1 MNGCFRLAA
10 LDLRTLN
17 LHSFY
22 GSPGF
27 HWQKPS
33 FSSLLFFVG
42 ACLTRIIYC
51 EGCSVSLRPLFSVY
65 CFRDQACSALSRM
78 SSLPN
83 SFTYGSVSS
92 VHSVRDAFAS
102 YYRSQYYPSSNV
114 QTSDM
119 GNDLSDD
126 EPPLSEALDPF
137 DSVDTSCAERH
148 PRYMGVSEENSV
160 SLEVSEAALQTAGM
174 RGRPSPRQPIRAHG
188 GRETTPLLRKAAS
201 FTVFPSKPTPASV
214 GRTNYKPLTH
224 PDVPNIVP
232 RDATSVPSATIVEH
246 HYNGKS
252 TYGQTLFNCIAVLLG
267 IGMLSEPLA
276 FAYAGWLWGTVLI
289 IFFGLITC
297 YT

>member
-1 MNGCFRLAA
+1 
-10 LDLRTLN
+10 
-17 LHSFY
+17 
-22 GSPGF
+22 
-27 HWQKPS
+27 
-33 FSSLLFFVG
+33 
-42 ACLTRIIYC
+42 
-51 EGCSVSLRPLFSVY
+51 
-65 CFRDQACSALSRM
+65 M

-102 YYRSQYYPSSNV
+102 CEYSPYFLHAIVWIPKTADYRSQYYPSSNV

-119 GNDLSDD
+119 GNDLPND
-126 EPPLSEALDPF
+126 EPPLSDPLNPLDS
-137 DSVDTSCAERH
+137 DSVDTERH
-148 PRYMGVSEENSV
+148 TMGVPEQNSTMSASPQVFRAAHQMAGV
-160 SLEVSEAALQTAGM
+160 ST
-174 RGRPSPRQPIRAHG
+174 PRQPIRAHR

-201 FTVFPSKPTPASV
+201 FTVSSSKTPPAFSD
-214 GRTNYKPLTH
+214 RTNYKSLSH
-224 PDVPNIVP
+224 PDDPNTVLQNSTP
-232 RDATSVPSATIVEH
+232 VPSATIVEH

-252 TYGQTLFNCIAVLLG
+252 TYGQTVSLIKIYIFKRYLCNIGLQLFNCIAVLLG